1 MNKAIGH
8 TTFTLAKDTAAIIAG
23 IGIVTNL
30 RMTDIQT
37 VAIDS
42 CTITVQIAAVLEAV
56 VTNRAMADLGR
67 PSSGVVSTT

>member
-1 MNKAIGH
+1 MNKTVGQLTVILAI
-8 TTFTLAKDTAAIIAG
+8 DTAAIIAG

-56 VTNRAMADLGR
+56 VTNRAMADFCKI
-67 PSSGVVSTT
+67 SKKM